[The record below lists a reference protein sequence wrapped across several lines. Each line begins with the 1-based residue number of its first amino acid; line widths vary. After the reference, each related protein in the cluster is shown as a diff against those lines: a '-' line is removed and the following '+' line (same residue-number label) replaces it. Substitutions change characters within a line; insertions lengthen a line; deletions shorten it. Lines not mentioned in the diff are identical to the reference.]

1 MSTPQTTVNKR
12 DTAVA
17 SDLCDAGPVVTGL
30 LEALA
35 QAAISAW
42 HRLEFRRPRSA
53 PTVGVHL
60 MAKGSRIFELP
71 LFTPVKPRTAEGQMA
86 QGQ

>member
-35 QAAISAW
+35 RKQ
-42 HRLEFRRPRSA
+42 
-53 PTVGVHL
+53 
-60 MAKGSRIFELP
+60 
-71 LFTPVKPRTAEGQMA
+71 Q
-86 QGQ
+86 